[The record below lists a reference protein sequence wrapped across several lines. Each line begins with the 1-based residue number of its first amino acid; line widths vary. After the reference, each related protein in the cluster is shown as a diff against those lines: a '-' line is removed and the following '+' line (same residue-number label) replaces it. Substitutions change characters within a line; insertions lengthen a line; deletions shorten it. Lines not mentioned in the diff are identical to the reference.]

1 MKNVTY
7 ISAGAGSGKTY
18 TLTHRLADLIRK
30 GEVRPN
36 EVILTTFT
44 KKAAENFKERA
55 QSVLYEAGMYDQAA
69 ELENAM
75 IGTVHSVA
83 SLFIQKYWYYLGL
96 SPELGIMAE
105 EDVDFYISQ
114 SMADLAS
121 PEDIRKLNRFREE
134 FGFTDGF
141 ASTRPDYDYW
151 KKALQRVVDYSISH
165 DVTDFADSLAF
176 SLRQAQKVFQ
186 PTGATKIDKRR
197 FEEVLNELEGA
208 FKAEKKETGAKLNR
222 LAKAKELRT
231 GLSEIH
237 I

>member
-18 TLTHRLADLIRK
+18 TLTHRLADMIRR

-55 QSVLYEAGMYDQAA
+55 QSVLYKEGMYDEAA
-69 ELENAM
+69 ELDNAM
-75 IGTVHSVA
+75 IGTIHSVP
-83 SLFIQKYWYYLGL
+83 SWFIQKYWYYLGL

-105 EDVDFYISQ
+105 EDVDFYVSQ

-121 PEDIRKLNRFREE
+121 PEDIRKLNHFREE

-141 ASTRPDYDYW
+141 ASTRPDYDDW